1 MMVVGIINFAC
12 CMRINFCENNKE
24 LERNEMMI
32 QTILAGIFTIVGT
45 ILGWTLNGIREN
57 LNRKVKLCFQL
68 QITED
73 QNELPPL
80 ECRTKTSESGFGLE
94 IYNIGQTPVFID
106 YVRLY
111 YRKTIIVDCFMTE
124 LRLMPYEKST
134 YNLMMQDYDAILYH
148 CKKLNVKKCK
158 VAAYDV
164 IGKREKGELDISWLQ
179 EPFCGEE

>member
-1 MMVVGIINFAC
+1 M
-12 CMRINFCENNKE
+12 
-24 LERNEMMI
+24 
-32 QTILAGIFTIVGT
+32 AGIFTIVGT

-68 QITED
+68 QITGD

-111 YRKTIIVDCFMTE
+111 CKKTIIVDCDMTE

-134 YNLMMQDYDAILYH
+134 YYLMMQDYDAILYH
-148 CKKLNVKKCK
+148 RKRLNIKKCK
-158 VAAYDV
+158 ALAHDV
-164 IGKREKGELDISWLQ
+164 TGKGVKGELDISWLQ
-179 EPFCGEE
+179 EPFCGVE